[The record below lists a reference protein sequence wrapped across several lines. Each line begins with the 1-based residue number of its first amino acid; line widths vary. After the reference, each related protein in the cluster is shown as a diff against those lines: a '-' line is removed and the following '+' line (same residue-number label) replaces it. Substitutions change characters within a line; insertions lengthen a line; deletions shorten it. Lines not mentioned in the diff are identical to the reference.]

1 MKKTV
6 RIVVNVQAAQT
17 IVNPAHHVKEGV
29 LNQVACILEIAL
41 IVPTLAI
48 VALVKI
54 QTTYKKVA
62 LFIIVL

>member
-48 VALVKI
+48 VV
-54 QTTYKKVA
+54 
-62 LFIIVL
+62 